1 MYQVMKFGYIFISI
15 LTLVF
20 GFFIG
25 KNATNLWNSDKET
38 GATTEEM
45 ELTSPMT
52 DYVVGETNMDATE
65 DGESGTVNRIFEYES
80 ALIDL
85 FEKAAPSVCF
95 ITTSTLGKDF
105 WNRNVFEIPA
115 GSGSGFIWDR
125 DGHIVTNFHV
135 IRNAKKIRVTLADQN
150 TYDASLVGVEPSKD
164 LAVIKIDAPEK
175 DLKPIQKGRS
185 AYLRVGQFVMA
196 IGNPFGLDQT
206 LTTGVISA
214 LGREITSIN
223 GRPIRDVIQTDAAIN
238 PGNSGG
244 PLLDSR
250 GKLIG
255 VNTQIYSTSGASAG
269 IGFSIP
275 VDEVMWAVPDLI
287 RFGEVRRPLLGVSL
301 LQEREAKRLNISG
314 AMITQTAEG
323 GPAQKAGLR
332 GIRQLDNG
340 TFVSGDIIT
349 RVNNIQIENPNDVFL
364 ALEKLIPGDVVELMV
379 DREGKDMKFEVKL
392 VSSVE

>member
-25 KNATNLWNSDKET
+25 KNATNLWNSDKVT

-164 LAVIKIDAPEK
+164 LAVIKIDAPVK

>member
-1 MYQVMKFGYIFISI
+1 MYQIMKFGYIFISLI
-15 LTLVF
+15 TLVF
-20 GFFIG
+20 GFLLG
-25 KNATNLWNSDKET
+25 KSTMGTWSTDKEKQ
-38 GATTEEM
+38 EEVADM
-45 ELTSPMT
+45 DLNSSMT
-52 DYVVGETNMDATE
+52 DYTVGEANMD
-65 DGESGTVNRIFEYES
+65 ESVPGGSAAVNRIFEYES
-80 ALIDL
+80 ALIEL
-85 FEKAAPSVCF
+85 FEQAAPSVCF
-95 ITTSTLGKDF
+95 ITTSTLRKDF

-115 GSGSGFIWDR
+115 GSGSGFIWDK

-135 IRNAKKIRVTLADQN
+135 IRNAKKITVTLADQN
-150 TYDASLVGVEPSKD
+150 TYEASLVGVEPSKD
-164 LAVIKIDAPEK
+164 LAVIKIDAPSK

-214 LGREITSIN
+214 LGREITSVN

-244 PLLDSR
+244 PLLDSKGR
-250 GKLIG
+250 LIG

-275 VDEVMWAVPDLI
+275 VDEVIWAVPDLI
-287 RFGEVRRPLLGVSL
+287 KFGEVRRPLLGVSL
-301 LQEREAKRLNISG
+301 LQERDAKRLNIKG

-332 GIRQLDNG
+332 GIRQLENG
-340 TFVSGDIIT
+340 GFVSGDIIT
-349 RVNNIQIENPNDVFL
+349 RVNNIKIENPNDVFL
-364 ALEKLIPGDVVELMV
+364 ALEKLTPGDVVELIV
-379 DREGKDMKFEVKL
+379 DREGKDMSVKVQL
-392 VSSVE
+392 VSSVD